1 MQPRSRS
8 ANLYLVLALVLF
20 VGVMFLQSYIWPP
33 PTPPKKPRMPDD
45 VVGLYAGALAPGA
58 MDKDVDVFARTAEER
73 QQLFPSNLG
82 NVAGGLTTVALGI
95 DAPALAAA
103 ERRKAA
109 ARPAEPDE

>member
-8 ANLYLVLALVLF
+8 ANFYLVLALVLF

-33 PTPPKKPRMPDD
+33 PTPPKKARMPDD
-45 VVGLYAGALAPGA
+45 VVGFYAGALAPGA

-82 NVAGGLTTVALGI
+82 NLAGALTTIAINPEVN
-95 DAPALAAA
+95 APALAAA

-109 ARPAEPDE
+109 ARP